1 MTRQIY
7 RPHRRLRNELVPLV
21 AVGALIFSLVIVFP
35 MKALQHV
42 SSKSAAATFPASCA
56 FIALTSAQEA
66 AALTTARAAWAV
78 NARGTRDLRL
88 EMFATPL
95 LNEEDQELMV
105 HPVVRA
111 ASGKSAAVYAPTL
124 VPSTVAAP
132 APTQLEPAADDTKEE
147 PTFSRE
153 DLLKL
158 NSFSNSLKGLN
169 K

>member
-7 RPHRRLRNELVPLV
+7 KPRRRLRNELLPLV
-21 AVGALIFSLVIVFP
+21 AVGALIFSLVSIFP

-42 SSKSAAATFPASCA
+42 SRKSAAATLPASCA
-56 FIALTSAQEA
+56 FIALTSAQES

-105 HPVVRA
+105 HPVVRE
-111 ASGKSAAVYAPTL
+111 GCGGSAAVYAPTL
-124 VPSTVAAP
+124 VPSTLAAP
-132 APTQLEPAADDTKEE
+132 APAKLVPAVEEAKEA

-158 NSFSNSLKGLN
+158 N
-169 K
+169 